1 MRIRRGQRP
10 TFTASRTIVGTALT
24 GALCVLASPAP
35 PAAAA
40 QARDTAF
47 FIDAS
52 GGLTSFG
59 LGSGGT
65 WSDAV
70 QLGPAGLAPAGAPVT
85 ATPVQD
91 GSVAAFFAGSNGA
104 VYVGCPGQSSPAP
117 VTASGVAQPG
127 GAIGA
132 ALAGTAVLVAFAGA
146 ADGLDVTALI
156 SNPCTPPHP
165 PKSVATILDSASWA
179 ATGGQLTVAGLADGE
194 FGVFCFDRTGAGRA
208 LWRSAGGTWSE
219 SVTLPA
225 GTAAPG
231 GSIAVT
237 PSSGASALSLFYT
250 GQDGHIYLAYP
261 LAGGGLAASPQ
272 PDPETSSA
280 TVPANARLAASSGPA
295 GSTVSYVADNGTVT
309 VLPVSAQGNWQ
320 DSVLV
325 SGPGFAAAGSPLAST
340 ATASEVD
347 IFGSAES
354 GSPGHIA
361 YVPEAGGSG
370 TWLPSA
376 PPSTT
381 TSATAFAAAG

>member
-1 MRIRRGQRP
+1 MRIGLRP
-10 TFTASRTIVGTALT
+10 WPTLTVSQAIIGTALT
-24 GALCVLASPAP
+24 GALCGLASPAP

-40 QARDTAF
+40 QAPDTAF
-47 FIDAS
+47 FVDAS
-52 GGLTSFG
+52 GGLTTFG
-59 LGSGGT
+59 LAPDGT

-146 ADGLDVTALI
+146 SYGLDVTALI

-165 PKSVATILDSASWA
+165 PKSVATVLDSASWTA
-179 ATGGQLTVAGLADGE
+179 AGGQLAVAGLTDGE
-194 FGVFCFDRTGAGRA
+194 FGVFCFDRTGGGRA
-208 LWRSAGGTWSE
+208 LWRSATGTWSE

-237 PSSGASALSLFYT
+237 PSSGASPVTLFYT
-250 GQDGHIYLAYP
+250 GQDGRIYLAYP
-261 LAGGGLAASPQ
+261 LVGGGLAASPQ

-280 TVPANARLAASSGPA
+280 TVPANARLAASSSPA
-295 GSTVSYVADNGTVT
+295 GTTVSYVADSGTVT
-309 VLPVSAQGNWQ
+309 VLPVSAQGAWQ
-320 DSVLV
+320 DPVQV
-325 SGPGFAAAGSPLAST
+325 SGSGFAVAGSPLAST

-361 YVPEAGGSG
+361 YVPEAGSG